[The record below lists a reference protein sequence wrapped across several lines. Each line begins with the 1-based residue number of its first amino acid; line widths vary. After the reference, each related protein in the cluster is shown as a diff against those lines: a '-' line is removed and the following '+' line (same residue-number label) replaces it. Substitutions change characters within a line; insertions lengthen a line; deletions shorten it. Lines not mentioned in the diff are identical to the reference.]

1 MSPARRRSFGKRRAC
16 VSGTVDCQRHG
27 RSGWVAYKA
36 KHPERAAFYASSTWR
51 FMRDRQ
57 LKDYPDFVVC
67 GQKASHADHVVAIA
81 NGGTTDG
88 QLQSMCAEHHHEKTV
103 RDSHQA
109 AKRTAAA
116 RRRERRPR

>member
-1 MSPARRRSFGKRRAC
+1 
-16 VSGTVDCQRHG
+16 
-27 RSGWVAYKA
+27 
-36 KHPERAAFYASSTWR
+36 
-51 FMRDRQ
+51 MRDRQ
-57 LKDYPDFVVC
+57 LKDYPDCVVC

-109 AKRTAAA
+109 AKRAAAA
-116 RRRERRPR
+116 RRTEKPR